1 MGVGVRGCGAG
12 DLSQHQQQGSRS
24 RDHTEAMQT
33 PPQPLP
39 HRGCPRWLGT
49 TGVFGAN
56 KSLGDPGSGLLCP
69 QQPLQTWC
77 VCVWEGEMCGTP
89 PASAGTP
96 QYSRHEAEFGVS
108 TDGPALPQRSGRHQP
123 LLPALVV
130 PRTVP
135 TPALRM
141 GWSQKGDTPPRRGS
155 RPRWH
160 CPPHGP
166 RGHLHGLDDGDHI
179 SLMECQLAGLGL
191 GVVVLGDA
199 LCPRRPMFLQEEGRF
214 TGVLSPEVSPSWKD
228 SVVA

>member
-1 MGVGVRGCGAG
+1 
-12 DLSQHQQQGSRS
+12 
-24 RDHTEAMQT
+24 
-33 PPQPLP
+33 
-39 HRGCPRWLGT
+39 
-49 TGVFGAN
+49 
-56 KSLGDPGSGLLCP
+56 
-69 QQPLQTWC
+69 
-77 VCVWEGEMCGTP
+77 MCGTP
-89 PASAGTP
+89 PASAGTLR
-96 QYSRHEAEFGVS
+96 YSRHEAEFGVS
-108 TDGPALPQRSGRHQP
+108 TDGLALPQRSGRHQP

-155 RPRWH
+155 RPRRH

-179 SLMECQLAGLGL
+179 SFMECQLAGLGL

>member
-1 MGVGVRGCGAG
+1 MTRALGCSA
-12 DLSQHQQQGSRS
+12 LSSPSR
-24 RDHTEAMQT
+24 H
-33 PPQPLP
+33 
-39 HRGCPRWLGT
+39 G
-49 TGVFGAN
+49 
-56 KSLGDPGSGLLCP
+56 
-69 QQPLQTWC
+69 
-77 VCVWEGEMCGTP
+77 VCVGGGGEMCGTP

-228 SVVA
+228 SVVT

>member
-1 MGVGVRGCGAG
+1 MY
-12 DLSQHQQQGSRS
+12 
-24 RDHTEAMQT
+24 QT
-33 PPQPLP
+33 QKALCHFNPPSLRFLRVFCSPSAPSAHSGWVPTAHSAPTAVP
-39 HRGCPRWLGT
+39 HRRS
-49 TGVFGAN
+49 A
-56 KSLGDPGSGLLCP
+56 S
-69 QQPLQTWC
+69 
-77 VCVWEGEMCGTP
+77 EGTP
-89 PASAGTP
+89 QNGGTP